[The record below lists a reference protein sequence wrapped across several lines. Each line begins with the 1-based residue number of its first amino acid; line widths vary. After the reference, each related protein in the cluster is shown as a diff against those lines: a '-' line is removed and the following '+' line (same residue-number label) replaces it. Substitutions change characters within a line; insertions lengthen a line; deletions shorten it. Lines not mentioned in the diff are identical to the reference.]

1 MQLSVLTRLKA
12 IFVEVVISAPVDAA
26 ATVSIAICRA
36 SIPVLL
42 RVGLRFDIFRILCN
56 LLIKAGPKEEN
67 GLIAAATPATP
78 PTTKDLVK
86 SKQYLPL
93 L

>member
-36 SIPVLL
+36 RIPVLL
-42 RVGLRFDIFRILCN
+42 RGKNQGSGAFCKVQIWTLLNRPDPSSFLTPRVFVLCQDC
-56 LLIKAGPKEEN
+56 LLYTSD
-67 GLIAAATPATP
+67 AA
-78 PTTKDLVK
+78 DE
-86 SKQYLPL
+86 
-93 L
+93 